1 MFHLYESALKEK
13 SQRSVMFKEVHRNVV
28 IKRVQ
33 FYEQIFNEG
42 GLVTNN
48 II

>member
-13 SQRSVMFKEVHRNVV
+13 SQRSVMFKEVHRNV